1 MKKIVRWLIL
11 AGGIILLLCLGFM
24 IYKSWTVKATL
35 KTSVVAITAQNQKLT
50 RQVRKS
56 LQMILKC
63 WKSMKTENP

>member
-24 IYKSWTVKATL
+24 IYNSWTVKATL
-35 KTSVVAITAQNQKLT
+35 KTSVVAITAQNP

>member
-24 IYKSWTVKATL
+24 IYKSWTVKETL
-35 KTSVVAITAQNQKLT
+35 KTSVVAITAQNP
-50 RQVRKS
+50 KS